1 MSQNQQSPSCY
12 KLLVSSFFFAVNNFF
27 SKEAFG
33 ELINNMGA
41 LIEKVQKMQQEL
53 KNMTM
58 EISEGGGACKI
69 IINGHQEVVD
79 VKIEP
84 SLLRPDQAG
93 VLEALVVKTVNKAIV
108 ESKNI
113 VKNEVSK
120 MTGGMNFP
128 NMPGMF

>member
-1 MSQNQQSPSCY
+1 M
-12 KLLVSSFFFAVNNFF
+12 
-27 SKEAFG
+27 
-33 ELINNMGA
+33 INNMGA

-69 IINGHQEVVD
+69 IINGQQEVVD

-93 VLEALVVKTVNKAIV
+93 VLESLVVKTVNKAIV